1 MGSLIH
7 RDARR
12 RLSKNGFLYN
22 QPSLESTEKRNKKV
36 FFFFFAFEYNV
47 VSTRME
53 AVILAVALACSLVT
67 EHAHTHWRE

>member
-22 QPSLESTEKRNKKV
+22 QPSLESTKK
-36 FFFFFAFEYNV
+36 FFFFAFEYNV